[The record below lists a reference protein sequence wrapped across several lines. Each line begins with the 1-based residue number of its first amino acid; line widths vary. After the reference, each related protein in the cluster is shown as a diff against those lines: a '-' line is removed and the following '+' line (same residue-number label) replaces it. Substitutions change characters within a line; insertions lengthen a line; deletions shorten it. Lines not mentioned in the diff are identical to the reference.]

1 MYFTKKTQYILISLA
16 LHAFLSLGQNNLFE
30 FIPAAPNQVII
41 ESVLIQ
47 QVLDNDLSAN
57 NNNNNNNNNFNLLG
71 NIQLDTALQ
80 TYSTN
85 KKIDVA
91 DLVGSKYL
99 IVSSSFSQG
108 ISFVKKWFVFASY
121 LLRGAFWHLFFLI

>member
-30 FIPAAPNQVII
+30 FIPAVPNQVII

-47 QVLDNDLSAN
+47 QGLDNDLSAN
-57 NNNNNNNNNFNLLG
+57 NNNFTLLG